1 MERIKQQEL
10 EDSDLVR
17 HNFRIL
23 MLRGVLL
30 AMVANV
36 IYGFAFYLAD
46 IAIWH
51 WNILIFFVW
60 WPIYWLLALDRPLPL
75 YMLGVF
81 LAAGMTIY
89 YQSMLTLQFGPS
101 SGFHIP
107 MIAILPLIVVGARA
121 TRPTKWTVILLLG
134 SLLIWLDSDPA
145 ITLNENIL
153 SNQLAWSF
161 HLLNS
166 LLSIAAMSGLMFH
179 YFGLV
184 TRQYRNIRDLA
195 MTDSLTLLSNRH
207 YMQESAVYSLLQAQR
222 YRYPFTVL
230 LCDLDHFKAINDSF
244 GHDAGDEVLRHCSR
258 ILKQHARKSDY
269 VGRWGGE
276 EFVLFLPHTDV
287 EGALQLAERIRKSIE
302 NSLIIFNGSQLK
314 VTTSIG
320 VSSLELD
327 DNLES
332 IIARADDAL
341 YSAKATGR
349 NKVELRDSRVK
360 QDGKISNQYSSG

>member
-1 MERIKQQEL
+1 VELKQQQAL

-30 AMVANV
+30 AILANI
-36 IYGFAFYLAD
+36 IYGFAFYFAD

-51 WNILIFFVW
+51 WNIFLFVLW
-60 WPIYWLLALDRPLPL
+60 CPIYWLLALDRTLSL

-81 LAAGMTIY
+81 LAAAVTIY
-89 YQSMLTLQFGPS
+89 YQSMLSLMFGTS

-121 TRPTKWTVILLLG
+121 TRPTKWIVILLLG
-134 SLLIWLDSDPA
+134 SLLVWLDSDPA
-145 ITLNENIL
+145 ITLNENVL
-153 SNQLAWSF
+153 SIQLAWWF
-161 HLLNS
+161 HLMNS
-166 LLSIAAMSGLMFH
+166 FLTIIAISGLMFH

-184 TRQYRNIRDLA
+184 TRQYKNIRDLA

-207 YMQESAVYSLLQAQR
+207 YMQESAMHSLKQAQR
-222 YRYPFTVL
+222 YGYPFTVL
-230 LCDLDHFKAINDSF
+230 LCDLDHFKTINDNF

-276 EFVLFLPHTDV
+276 EFVLFLPHTKV
-287 EGALQLAERIRKSIE
+287 SGAVQLAERIRESIE
-302 NSLIIFNGSQLK
+302 TSLIIFNGNQLK
-314 VTTSIG
+314 VTISIG
-320 VSSLELD
+320 ISSLEKD

-341 YSAKATGR
+341 YLAKATGR
-349 NKVELRDSRVK
+349 NKVEFKILNSRPIEK
-360 QDGKISNQYSSG
+360 SSAQIS